1 MKAKVS
7 LYSLSAVVLGSLI
20 IASAGCGGL
29 SHPSSRHPGK
39 KSLATG
45 TPFNDE
51 KGGFQVPP
59 FKQQAMGPGLV
70 FIEGGM
76 TTMGVIAEHS
86 PHDPNPY
93 FTKTSSVAS
102 FFIDSTAVTNIMYR
116 EYLDNLQKTAD
127 DAVHKAALPNE
138 EVWRRNLAF
147 NDSLVKHYLRHPGF
161 NFYPVVGVN
170 WTQANAYC
178 KWRTAKVNQIKAQAA
193 GDKYALDE
201 EGALPIESG
210 LAVADYRLPT
220 EAEWEYAARG
230 MTLQNNDIVQA
241 SQRIYAWDGLSL
253 RGQEGAYRGKFM
265 ANFKR
270 GPGNYKGLAGENDS
284 NGPTSSVYDYPP
296 NEWGVYIGKG
306 NVREWVYDLYRP
318 LSSQDAEDFNPVR
331 RDDTLDP
338 ESGYGSKSNTS
349 LIDNHARVVK
359 GCSWKDCGYW
369 LQVSTRRYLDQEASD
384 AMTGFRCAMT
394 SVSSMNQ

>member
-7 LYSLSAVVLGSLI
+7 LYSLSAIVLGSLI
-20 IASAGCGGL
+20 IASAGCGSA
-29 SHPSSRHPGK
+29 SHPTSRHPGK

-45 TPFNDE
+45 ATFNDGA
-51 KGGFQVPP
+51 GGFQVPP
-59 FKQQAMGPGLV
+59 FKQQATGPGLV
-70 FIEGGM
+70 FVEGGM

-93 FTKTSSVAS
+93 FAKTSSVAS
-102 FFIDSTAVTNIMYR
+102 FFIDITAVTNIMYR
-116 EYLDNLQKTAD
+116 EYLDNLQKNAD
-127 DAVHKAALPNE
+127 DAVYKAALPNE

-178 KWRTAKVNQIKAQAA
+178 KWRTARANQIKAQAA

-210 LAVADYRLPT
+210 LAIADYRLPT

-230 MTLQNNDIVQA
+230 MTLQDNDMVQA

-253 RGQEGAYRGKFM
+253 RGQEGTYMGKFM

-270 GPGNYKGLAGENDS
+270 GMGNYKGIAGENDS

-296 NEWGVYIGKG
+296 NE
-306 NVREWVYDLYRP
+306 
-318 LSSQDAEDFNPVR
+318 
-331 RDDTLDP
+331 
-338 ESGYGSKSNTS
+338 
-349 LIDNHARVVK
+349 
-359 GCSWKDCGYW
+359 
-369 LQVSTRRYLDQEASD
+369 
-384 AMTGFRCAMT
+384 
-394 SVSSMNQ
+394 